1 MCYNYVMTI
10 STANK
15 KIFLFIKEYI
25 ERNGVSPTLSEIKEY
40 FNYGSLTSVQRS
52 IISLEKDKL
61 LSRDKYQQRGIQIIK
76 KSQNMVNIPL
86 VGNVACGTPLLAT
99 ENIEGYIPTDKKF
112 ISGDEKKYFY
122 LKAVGDS
129 MDKAGINNNDLILVK
144 SQATADDGQKV
155 VALINDEATV
165 KFLKHGDG
173 YIALIPKSSNTLHK
187 PIILQDASNLSIQG
201 VVISVFGL

>member
-1 MCYNYVMTI
+1 MTI
-10 STANK
+10 SNINK
-15 KIFLFIKEYI
+15 KVFLFIKEYI
-25 ERNGVSPTLSEIKEY
+25 EKNGVSPTLSEIKEY

-76 KSQNMVNIPL
+76 KSQNTVNIPL
-86 VGNVACGTPLLAT
+86 VGNVACGAPLLAT

-122 LKAVGDS
+122 LKATGDS
-129 MDKAGINNNDLILVK
+129 MDEAGINNNDLILVK
-144 SQATADDGQKV
+144 SQPTADDGQKV
-155 VALINDEATV
+155 VALVNDEATV
-165 KFLKHGDG
+165 KFLKRGDG
-173 YIALIPKSSNTLHK
+173 YIALIPRSSNSLHK